1 MVVSIESDGRQK
13 EGKGV
18 LETKSVGR
26 EERGKKNRARW
37 EARNGRGRCTISKE
51 RVKHFAE
58 TRRGRESKYITRL
71 CILRR

>member
-26 EERGKKNRARW
+26 GKKNCARW

-58 TRRGRESKYITRL
+58 TRGRESKYITRL